1 MSEDLR
7 LGLITSLNS
16 DFDYKEFNL
25 NLNFVHTLISI
36 SYLYL
41 ILKYFCSAFYYFK

>member
-1 MSEDLR
+1 MSKDLR

-25 NLNFVHTLISI
+25 NLNFVHILISI
-36 SYLYL
+36 SHLYPKIFL
-41 ILKYFCSAFYYFK
+41 QRILLF